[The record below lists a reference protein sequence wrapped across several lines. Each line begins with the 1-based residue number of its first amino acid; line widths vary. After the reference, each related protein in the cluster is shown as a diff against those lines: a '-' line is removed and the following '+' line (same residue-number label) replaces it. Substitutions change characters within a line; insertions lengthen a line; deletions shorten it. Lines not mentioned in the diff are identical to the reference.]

1 MRGLNLFVL
10 SLLTVTG
17 CTFTMVGNAPKTE
30 QAIAQT
36 RTVNSTFAKSEQ
48 LINTCVEEGENL
60 AAIRFHTNPVYLL
73 ASILTLGLYVP
84 QNVTWWCG
92 TEVTDC
98 ADGDQSEDCEPYV
111 RAADVSAKRAHHA
124 GRRIGNSR

>member
-1 MRGLNLFVL
+1 ME
-10 SLLTVTG
+10 TVWMCGGIFG
-17 CTFTMVGNAPKTE
+17 CKPV
-30 QAIAQT
+30 
-36 RTVNSTFAKSEQ
+36 
-48 LINTCVEEGENL
+48 
-60 AAIRFHTNPVYLL
+60 AIRFHTNPVYLL

-111 RAADVSAKRAHHA
+111 REDE
-124 GRRIGNSR
+124 